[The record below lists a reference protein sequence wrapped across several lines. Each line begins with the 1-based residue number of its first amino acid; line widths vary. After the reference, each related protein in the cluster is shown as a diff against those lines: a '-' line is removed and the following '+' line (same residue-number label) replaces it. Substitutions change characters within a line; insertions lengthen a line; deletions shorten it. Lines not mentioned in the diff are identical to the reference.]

1 MNKRNAI
8 LTIFS
13 VTLITAWFLNA
24 LFQVKFDYDF
34 EKFFPEN
41 DPDTEYFNEFRKKF
55 ETDNDFVLIGL
66 VNKKG
71 IYERDFLL
79 KADSLT
85 RQAGRIKNITQ
96 ALSITNFE
104 EPVYVDFTGTFILKR
119 AVHLETDTLM
129 QVDSARIANSKF
141 LINTLVSKDGK
152 AISIFLKTTPYLTKA
167 ASDSLANDIRNL
179 ISDYHFD
186 EIHVAGRSTGQSYY
200 VKLMQGELFFFVIT
214 SFVLVVV
221 FLYLSFKSWWGI
233 LFPVLVVIFSVIWT
247 IGVMAVQGEG
257 ISLVQTVLPTIL
269 FVVGMS
275 DSVHL
280 ISKYIEELRSGKE
293 KMKALT
299 VSFKEVALATF
310 LTSFTTAVGF
320 ITLIFVPIEPVREF
334 GIYTSLGIVFAYIL
348 SFTLLPAILILMPKP
363 KISEKKE
370 NETFWPKF
378 LQNLFLWL
386 IKNRRR
392 VVYGFSFLLVISGV
406 VCSQLKFNNYLL
418 EDLRDSD
425 PTKQDFVFFENHFA
439 GVRPF
444 ELGLELKNKN
454 NGLSLEVLKEV
465 EKIEMYLEDKYGMGY
480 IFSPVTLLKN
490 LNKSLHTGSE
500 KYYRLPDSQK
510 ELDKML
516 KKLKKYDSKKIINT
530 VITPDFSTI
539 RISGKTA
546 DLGSSEFRI
555 LNKEFDAFMKSGKR
569 SELFDYHLTGTASL
583 IDKNNGYLA
592 RNMIAGLIISAL
604 VISLI
609 TALMFSFSWKMI
621 LISLLPNLLPVFM
634 IGALMALAGIHL
646 KVSTS
651 MIFSIS
657 FGIAV
662 DDTIHFLSRM
672 RIELAKGRSYLYA
685 IKRTYLSTGKALIM
699 TTVILSGGFLTLI
712 FSDFLGTFYLGF
724 LIGLTLIFALIC
736 DMIYL
741 PALLWMMKKKM
752 NK

>member
-1 MNKRNAI
+1 M
-8 LTIFS
+8 
-13 VTLITAWFLNA
+13 NA

-34 EKFFPEN
+34 EKFFPED

-71 IYERDFLL
+71 IYQRDFLQ

-104 EPVYVDFTGTFILKR
+104 EPVYVDFTGSFILKR
-119 AVHLETDTLM
+119 AVHPETDTLM
-129 QVDSARIANSKF
+129 KVDSARIANSKF

-152 AISIFLKTTPYLTKA
+152 AISIFLKTTPYLSKA
-167 ASDSLANDIRNL
+167 GSDSLAKDIRKL
-179 ISDYHFD
+179 ISGYDFD

-221 FLYLSFKSWWGI
+221 FLYLSFKSWWGV

-275 DSVHL
+275 DSVHIL
-280 ISKYIEELRSGKE
+280 SKYIEELRSGKE
-293 KMKALT
+293 KMQALK
-299 VSFKEVALATF
+299 VSFKEVAMATF

-320 ITLIFVPIEPVREF
+320 VTLIFVPIEPVREF
-334 GIYTSLGIVFAYIL
+334 GLYTSLGIVFAYIL

-370 NETFWPKF
+370 KETLWPSL
-378 LQNLFLWL
+378 LQGLFLWL
-386 IKNRRR
+386 IRKR
-392 VVYGFSFLLVISGV
+392 VSVLYGFSVLLVLSGLA
-406 VCSQLKFNNYLL
+406 CTQLKFNNYLL

-425 PTKQDFVFFENHFA
+425 PTKQDFVFFEKHFA

-444 ELGLELKNKN
+444 ELGLEIKKKKD
-454 NGLSLEVLKEV
+454 GLSLDVLKEV
-465 EKIEMYLEDKYGMGY
+465 EKIESYLEKKYGMGY
-480 IFSPVTLLKN
+480 IFSPVTLIKN
-490 LNKSLHTGSE
+490 LNKALHTGSE
-500 KYYRLPDSQK
+500 KYYRLPESQK
-510 ELDKML
+510 ELDKIL
-516 KKLKKYDSKKIINT
+516 KKLKKYDSKKILNT
-530 VITPDFSTI
+530 VITQDHSTI

-555 LNKEFDAFMKSGKR
+555 LNKDFNVFMQDENRAEK
-569 SELFDYHLTGTASL
+569 FDYHLTGTASL

-592 RNMIAGLIISAL
+592 KNMIAGLIISAL
-604 VISLI
+604 VISFI

-621 LISLLPNLLPVFM
+621 IISLLPNLLPIFM

-672 RIELAKGRSYLYA
+672 RIELSKGRSYLYA

-712 FSDFLGTFYLGF
+712 FSEFLGTFYLGF

-741 PALLWMMKKKM
+741 PVLLWLMGDRRKMQKKER
-752 NK
+752 